1 MRERK
6 LIDFLID
13 SFFCVEGEKKEEK
26 RRKRIP
32 KKQKKK
38 IRRELVDAAQSSLIT
53 LASFK

>member
-26 RRKRIP
+26 KF
-32 KKQKKK
+32 QKNQKK